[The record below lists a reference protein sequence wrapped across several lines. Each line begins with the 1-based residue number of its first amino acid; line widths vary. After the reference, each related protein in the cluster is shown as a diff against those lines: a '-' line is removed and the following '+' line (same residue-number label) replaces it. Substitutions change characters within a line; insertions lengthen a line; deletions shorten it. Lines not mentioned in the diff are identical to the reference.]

1 MYAAKPRPNIRL
13 IYVKKYVEFNF
24 VLKLIHNNIIWK
36 FFDNFEFHIMKY

>member
-13 IYVKKYVEFNF
+13 IYVKKYVEFN
-24 VLKLIHNNIIWK
+24 LKLIHNNIIWK